1 MLPLHVDERSCKY
14 EHDLVT
20 WGQSTIVQPQR
31 LRHVDGNRRGCN
43 RRLRP
48 CRLRPVVPRVDLERH
63 QLNCPVPA
71 QLTDD
76 GVRTH
81 EHSRRDQD
89 AVVAPPKNELGQI
102 IEARREAFDDLQQL
116 KRLEVVCRRLAVRS
130 TFTVELAIK
139 VLEELKRRADLATF
153 TAHPR

>member
-1 MLPLHVDERSCKY
+1 M
-14 EHDLVT
+14 VT
-20 WGQSTIVQPQR
+20 EDQSTIVQPQR
-31 LRHVDGNRRGCN
+31 LRHVDGNRRGYN
-43 RRLRP
+43 RRRSP

-63 QLNCPVPA
+63 QLNCPVSA

-89 AVVAPPKNELGQI
+89 AVVAPPRNELGQI

-116 KRLEVVCRRLAVRS
+116 ERLEVVCRRLAARS

-139 VLEELKRRADLATF
+139 VLEELKRRAHLATF